1 MRNLFPALKQDPQAS
16 HTALENTFPFSIYH
30 HKHRFNKAA
39 YCAVLSIMK
48 EFHQTS
54 ADVIKQARDTDVTLA
69 QIVTMIDS
77 KTVLTAISED
87 IHTLKAKSQLLSE
100 TRDALYIDTHPLY
113 IDTHQTKS
121 DGTQSTL
128 AVSKNAGST
137 KASAID
143 ANYIGTHVNSS
154 FSPTFN
160 SPTTSAIAAIYVW
173 LGSSMGANIIARRL
187 NEMEQAI
194 PTHYYQA
201 MSECAKSWVSFKQN
215 VDALLPELALN
226 NENVVDDIVQDA
238 NAWFEYLINLGLQF
252 QAKPSSNNVRVD
264 PL

>member
-1 MRNLFPALKQDPQAS
+1 MRNLFTALKQDTQAN

-30 HKHRFNKAA
+30 HEHLFNKAA
-39 YCAVLSIMK
+39 YCAVLAIMK
-48 EFHQTS
+48 EFHQTT
-54 ADVIKQARDTDVTLA
+54 AGAVKQAGDAEAKLA
-69 QIVTMIDS
+69 QIAAMIDS
-77 KTVLTAISED
+77 NAVLTAISKD
-87 IHTLKAKSQLLSE
+87 IHAL
-100 TRDALYIDTHPLY
+100 DANHTILNGIHDPSYR
-113 IDTHQTKS
+113 DTHQTKPDS
-121 DGTQSTL
+121 SHGTFAADKETSSVKSGLGERT
-128 AVSKNAGST
+128 SK
-137 KASAID
+137 D
-143 ANYIGTHVNSS
+143 THAHSNLL
-154 FSPTFN
+154 PTFR
-160 SPTTSAIAAIYVW
+160 SPITSAIAAIYVW
-173 LGSSMGANIIARRL
+173 LGSSMGANIISRRL
-187 NEMEQAI
+187 NAMEQAI

>member
-1 MRNLFPALKQDPQAS
+1 MRNLFPALKQDTQAS

-30 HKHRFNKAA
+30 HKHRFNKTA

-87 IHTLKAKSQLLSE
+87 IHTLEAKSQLLSE
-100 TRDALYIDTHPLY
+100 THDALYIDTHPLY
-113 IDTHQTKS
+113 IDTH
-121 DGTQSTL
+121 
-128 AVSKNAGST
+128 
-137 KASAID
+137 
-143 ANYIGTHVNSS
+143 ANYKDTHVNSS

-215 VDALLPELALN
+215 VDAFLPELALN

-238 NAWFEYLINLGLQF
+238 NAWFEYLINLGVQF